1 MFFFF
6 LFLLFRGETI
16 KYIYVLH
23 TAGYYCCVCWARFFQ
38 GLCCFLFK
46 KKEIQKRDTFGSCL
60 GFQYAWITWILPKL
74 NEIFYKGEQNYLNG
88 YKTKDCNICQT
99 KYNIIFKIT
108 QSRNVILILLVG
120 KLKIR
125 SVTGQA
131 RTNITLER
139 VLKSRNPF
147 YQSSFHST
155 VQPFLP
161 WVKGQLENALDM

>member
-1 MFFFF
+1 MFSILQDIIVVYVEPDFF
-6 LFLLFRGETI
+6 
-16 KYIYVLH
+16 KAYAVSY
-23 TAGYYCCVCWARFFQ
+23 
-38 GLCCFLFK
+38 FK
-46 KKEIQKRDTFGSCL
+46 KKRYKKEIPLEAVWVFSMHGSLEYCL
-60 GFQYAWITWILPKL
+60 N
-74 NEIFYKGEQNYLNG
+74 NEIFLKGEQNYLNG

-161 WVKGQLENALDM
+161 